1 MISYVLTV
9 NGVEGTPT
17 TDLSVLAAAFV
28 NFLVSAKAG
37 DTYSITGTPL
47 PTPTIVLSGTV
58 S

>member
-1 MISYVLTV
+1 
-9 NGVEGTPT
+9 
-17 TDLSVLAAAFV
+17 LSVLAAAFV